1 MSPPIRLPDSF
12 GDPGAAVP
20 LDAVARTGRAVGI
33 VLVVLAVVGAPMEGR
48 HLYGLMA
55 VDAPL
60 DLARGC
66 IGVSLLVVTLGRTDR
81 ERRDRWI
88 VAAGILLLMVAVSGL
103 VDRQL
108 FGLVPSSL
116 TPVDLLVTT
125 ALGVLLLRAGVRGS
139 RRSADREDP
148 AEAG

>member
-1 MSPPIRLPDSF
+1 MTPPIRLPDSF
-12 GDPGAAVP
+12 GDPAAAAP
-20 LDAVARTGRAVGI
+20 LDAAARTGRAVGI
-33 VLVVLAVVGAPMEGR
+33 VLLALAVVGAPMEGH

-60 DLARGC
+60 DLARGML
-66 IGVSLLVVTLGRTDR
+66 GVSLLVVSLGRVDQDR
-81 ERRDRWI
+81 RTRWI

-108 FGLVPSSL
+108 FGLVPTSF

-125 ALGVLLLRAGVRGS
+125 GLGVLLLRAGVRGG
-139 RRSADREDP
+139 RRAGHED
-148 AEAG
+148 ASEAF

>member
-1 MSPPIRLPDSF
+1 
-12 GDPGAAVP
+12 
-20 LDAVARTGRAVGI
+20 
-33 VLVVLAVVGAPMEGR
+33 MEGR

-66 IGVSLLVVTLGRTDR
+66 IGVSLLVITLGRTDR

-108 FGLVPSSL
+108 FGLVPSSF

-125 ALGVLLLRAGVRGS
+125 ALGVLLLRAGVGGN
-139 RRSADREDP
+139 RRTADQEDP
-148 AEAG
+148 TEAG